1 VSDELHVSLVQT
13 AAGGALDDVERIAS
27 LTEKDRRLNSFAF
40 RSFRDVADADYIM
53 ARMAYRAQLPAQF
66 FWASQQAIEKYL
78 KCILFIR
85 RVPAKHLWHDLAAG
99 LRLVEASQ
107 IPLQLTDRT
116 RKFIKRVDEVGR
128 FRYME
133 VSLFVDWHW
142 IVALDQS
149 VWELRRF
156 ATLDPKATSATLVE
170 GKWAPRVSIVGGH
183 LEGVLKNRTNPA
195 RPLLLWHNGYFGRG
209 RRTVTVRGG
218 FRSVN
223 SPLFN
228 WPDLL
233 DEVLQYIYLPKDV
246 AHAYRELSKQKVAKR
261 KL

>member
-1 VSDELHVSLVQT
+1 
-13 AAGGALDDVERIAS
+13 LDDVKRIAL

-40 RSFRDVADADYIM
+40 RSFRDMADADYIM
-53 ARMAYRAQLPAQF
+53 ARVAYRTQLPVQF

-85 RVPAKHLWHDLAAG
+85 RIPAKHLRHDVGAG
-99 LRLVEASQ
+99 LRLVEASE
-107 IPLQLTDRT
+107 IPLQLSERA
-116 RKFIKRVDEVGR
+116 RKFLKRVDEVGR

-142 IVALDQS
+142 IVALDQT

-156 ATLDPKATSATLVE
+156 TTLDPKATSATLVE

-183 LEGVLKNRTNPA
+183 LEGVLKNRANPA
-195 RPLLLWHNGYFGRG
+195 RPPLLWHNGYFGRG

-228 WPDLL
+228 WPELL

-246 AHAYRELSKQKVAKR
+246 EHAYRQHAKQQATTR
-261 KL
+261 TS

>member
-1 VSDELHVSLVQT
+1 
-13 AAGGALDDVERIAS
+13 
-27 LTEKDRRLNSFAF
+27 
-40 RSFRDVADADYIM
+40 M
-53 ARMAYRAQLPAQF
+53 QF

-85 RVPAKHLWHDLAAG
+85 RVPAKHLRHDLGTG
-99 LRLVEASQ
+99 LRLVEASGV
-107 IPLQLTDRT
+107 PLQLTDRA
-116 RKFIKRVDEVGR
+116 RKFVTRVDEVGR

-142 IVALDQS
+142 IIALDQS

-156 ATLDPKATSATLVE
+156 TTLDPQATSSALVE
-170 GKWAPRVSIVGGH
+170 GQWAPRVSIVGGH
-183 LEGVLKNRTNPA
+183 LESVLKSRTNPA
-195 RPLLLWHNGYFGRG
+195 RAPLLWHNGYFGRG
-209 RRTVTVRGG
+209 RSTVTVRGG

-233 DEVLQYIYLPKDV
+233 DEVMQYIYLPKDV
-246 AHAYRELSKQKVAKR
+246 AHAYRRAR
-261 KL
+261 KG